1 MNLLNKKILLSILHL
16 VLLATVSSC
25 VMQESDKE
33 STVELFSRPHADID
47 LPDIIKRGKLIVL
60 AENSATSYFIYKG
73 KKMGFEYEL
82 LNEFAES
89 IGVDLEVKIIKNLDS
104 LVPMLNSGE
113 GDIIACNYTVTK
125 ERGRLI
131 NFSEPFIQTQQV
143 LVQRKPD
150 GWKDMEEEDWKKE
163 IITDPNNLAQKEVRV
178 WRNSSYYQRLL
189 HLQEEIGD
197 TIFIEGVQGTIGGEE
212 LIEMVSTGLID
223 YTITENNIAKV
234 NEQFFENLYTDLD
247 LSVKQK
253 MAFGLRKS
261 SPLLKAKMD
270 EWLKQF
276 KEKPTYNYIYRKYF
290 EMRHIATNQRNSNVL
305 LNGNSISEYDAIFK
319 KAAEMSGWDWRLIAS
334 VAYQE
339 SKFNPQIQSFGG
351 AYGMMQFMPNTG
363 PHYGVYP
370 DSPPSVQIMGGAKK
384 LMADEKF
391 WKDIPDPLER
401 KKFAL
406 GSYNAGRGH
415 IQDAQ
420 RLAKKYGLNP
430 LKWDGNVEKM
440 LLNLSKQEFYQ
451 DDVVRNG
458 MMRGTTTYNYIR
470 SVMSRYLEW
479 AATY

>member
-33 STVELFSRPHADID
+33 STVESFSRPHADID

-212 LIEMVSTGLID
+212 LIEMVSSGLID

-290 EMRHIATNQRNSNVL
+290 EMRHIAANQRNSNVL
-305 LNGNSISEYDAIFK
+305 LNGNSISEYDAMFK

-363 PHYGVYP
+363 PYYGVYP